1 MKGYIKIKNLSKK
14 IKKNVVLDHIN
25 LELDKGKIYGFR
37 GINGSGKTMLF
48 RAICGLITPTEGE
61 IIIDNKKLHKDVSFP
76 ESIGVLIESP
86 GFLPNYSGKQ
96 NLKLL
101 ADIKDIVTSEDIDK
115 IITLVGLDPKDSRKY
130 KQYSLGMKQKLGI
143 AQALMEDPDLI
154 LLDEP
159 TNALD
164 EDSVRNILDIIK
176 KEKRK
181 GKTILIASHDK
192 SSLEEISDYIF
203 KIENGRII
211 QERS

>member
-25 LELDKGKIYGFR
+25 LKLDKGKIYGFR

-61 IIIDNKKLHKDVSFP
+61 IIIDNKKLHKDISFP
-76 ESIGVLIESP
+76 ESIGILIENP

-101 ADIKDIVTSEDIDK
+101 ADIKDIITSEDIDK
-115 IITLVGLDPKDSRKY
+115 IITLVGLDPNDSRKY

-164 EDSVRNILDIIK
+164 EDSVRNVLDIIE
-176 KEKRK
+176 KEKGK

-203 KIENGRII
+203 KIENGKII
-211 QERS
+211 